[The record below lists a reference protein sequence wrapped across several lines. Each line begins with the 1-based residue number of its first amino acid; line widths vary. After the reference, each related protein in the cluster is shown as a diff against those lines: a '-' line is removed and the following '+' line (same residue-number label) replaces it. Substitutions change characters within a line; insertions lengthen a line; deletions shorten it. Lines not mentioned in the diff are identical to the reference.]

1 MTLSQHVKELLDQ
14 FVRPASLY
22 LNILK
27 GYRTISA
34 DLLINELDTS
44 Y

>member
-1 MTLSQHVKELLDQ
+1 MTLSQHVKERYDQ
-14 FVRPASLY
+14 FCEMSFFV

-34 DLLINELDTS
+34 DLLINGL
-44 Y
+44 